1 LTTDRPIIVFG
12 SGSFAS
18 LAAHVLTHDA
28 QRRVLGFT
36 VDVAHLHSATHDGL
50 PVYPF
55 ETLVEH
61 APPPADCQILV
72 ALGYLQINGLRQAR
86 CAAAEAMGYE
96 LTRYISRYARIAAGT
111 PIGRNSQIYENVI
124 LQPHVRLGADVIVR
138 AGANIGHHSTVGD
151 HSFIASGAVT
161 GGNVSIGQRCFIGL
175 GAIIRDGVRLGDR
188 CFIGAGAVVTGDIE
202 ADAVYVGNPARRIAK
217 TSLEVTP

>member
-12 SGSFAS
+12 AGSFAS
-18 LAAHVLTHDA
+18 LAAHSLTHDA

-36 VDVAHLHSATHDGL
+36 VDAGHLHAPTHDGL
-50 PVYPF
+50 PVFPF
-55 ETLVEH
+55 ETLAEH
-61 APPPADCQILV
+61 VRPADCEILV
-72 ALGYLQINGLRQAR
+72 ALGYLQINGLREER
-86 CAAAEAMGYE
+86 CAAAEAMGYD
-96 LTRYISRYARIAAGT
+96 LSRYVSRYARIAPDT
-111 PIGRNSQIYENVI
+111 PIGRNGQIYENAI
-124 LQPHVRLGADVIVR
+124 LQPYVRLGADVIVR
-138 AGANIGHHSTVGD
+138 AGANIGHHSEIGD
-151 HSFIASGAVT
+151 HAFIASGAVT

>member
-1 LTTDRPIIVFG
+1 MTTDRPIIVFG

-61 APPPADCQILV
+61 APPPPT
-72 ALGYLQINGLRQAR
+72 AR
-86 CAAAEAMGYE
+86 SWSPSATC
-96 LTRYISRYARIAAGT
+96 R
-111 PIGRNSQIYENVI
+111 
-124 LQPHVRLGADVIVR
+124 
-138 AGANIGHHSTVGD
+138 STG
-151 HSFIASGAVT
+151 
-161 GGNVSIGQRCFIGL
+161 C
-175 GAIIRDGVRLGDR
+175 
-188 CFIGAGAVVTGDIE
+188 
-202 ADAVYVGNPARRIAK
+202 ARRAARQPK
-217 TSLEVTP
+217 PWAMN